1 MRRPPLVALLLFSL
15 LGFSGC
21 AGVSP
26 RLDWSSPST
35 ASVDTDETPAP
46 NRFSWWRRPQAEST
60 TTNSAGYFAQVNKA
74 DPPAASTKAP
84 GNVWPEPEPKS
95 DWMVRYFPHLSRL
108 WNGNAT
114 KNSSDAE
121 PASDVARVSSR
132 PRPPAAARAGRADD
146 DVRPVDASAG
156 DDVPARDRPAVTD
169 TRERFVAPV
178 VPTPLLVRSGPDS
191 VPERTSD
198 VELDISK
205 VDSSR
210 ESRGR
215 SDGSETPV
223 KEREWASSSL
233 ATSTPVMAM
242 TPGDNSRSE
251 PPAETSPDAEPG
263 SASASIANPEPELA
277 QAPAQ
282 PAPSAQPPAIPPPPP
297 LNRTP
302 PPPLI
307 DEEKAAAKPGQPEA
321 PAAPKVAEEPK
332 PDLQPV
338 TNMPAPVSPAAE
350 APPSSASPAPPVR
363 AAADAP
369 ISAQTPAR
377 APAAGLRVVTG
388 SAQGIYASPPP
399 MAPPQP
405 RRRFLSMFFVEE
417 KTAPLATPQFPA
429 ATFPA
434 AYYGP
439 YPRPYP
445 VLAAAQANDVKSPVA
460 TSTEKKPCVLTVWF
474 QKITSGRH
482 PSGCTGC
489 HHASP
494 TPCCSGC
501 TCYAGKNKSVGA
513 SAPTSLASPQGDPAP
528 RRGPLSQAVP
538 IGSTGPKPRDVA
550 EEGKLFERVSFES
563 FDKSPQS

>member
-1 MRRPPLVALLLFSL
+1 MRRTPLVALLLLSL

-21 AGVSP
+21 AGVSR

-35 ASVDTDETPAP
+35 AGADAAETPAP
-46 NRFSWWRRPQAEST
+46 NRFSWWRRPQAESP
-60 TTNSAGYFAQVNKA
+60 TTNSAGYFAQVNRA
-74 DPPAASTKAP
+74 EPPAASTKAP
-84 GNVWPEPEPKS
+84 GDVWPEPKS
-95 DWMVRYFPHLSRL
+95 DWTVRYFPNLSRL
-108 WNGNAT
+108 LNGNAT
-114 KNSSDAE
+114 KNSSDGV
-121 PASDVARVSSR
+121 PASDVISVSSR
-132 PRPPAAARAGRADD
+132 PRPPGAAHAGRADD
-146 DVRPVDASAG
+146 DVRPVDASG
-156 DDVPARDRPAVTD
+156 DDDIAVRDRPAVTK
-169 TRERFVAPV
+169 TRERFVPPV
-178 VPTPLLVRSGPDS
+178 VPTPLLVRSRPDS

-205 VDSSR
+205 VDPSR

-215 SDGSETPV
+215 SDALETPA

-233 ATSTPVMAM
+233 AASTPVMAM
-242 TPGDNSRSE
+242 APGDNSRFE
-251 PPAETSPDAEPG
+251 PPADTSPDAEPG
-263 SASASIANPEPELA
+263 SASASIAKPEPEPA

-302 PPPLI
+302 PPPPLT
-307 DEEKAAAKPGQPEA
+307 DDAKAAAKPGQPEA

-332 PDLQPV
+332 PDLQPE
-338 TNMPAPVSPAAE
+338 TNLPAAVSPAAE
-350 APPSSASPAPPVR
+350 APPSSASPAPTVR

-369 ISAQTPAR
+369 VSAKTPAQ
-377 APAAGLRVVTG
+377 AAGQRLVSG
-388 SAQGIYASPPP
+388 SGQAIYASPPP

-405 RRRFLSMFFVEE
+405 RRGFLSMFFVEE
-417 KTAPLATPQFPA
+417 KTAPLASPQFPA

-434 AYYGP
+434 AYY
-439 YPRPYP
+439 RPYP
-445 VLAAAQANDVKSPVA
+445 VLTAAQANDAKSPVA
-460 TSTEKKPCVLTVWF
+460 TSSEKKPCVLTVWF

-489 HHASP
+489 HHARP

-501 TCYAGKNKSVGA
+501 TCYTGNNKSAGA
-513 SAPTSLASPQGDPAP
+513 SAPACAASPQADPAS
-528 RRGPLSQAVP
+528 RRGPHSQAVP
-538 IGSTGPKPRDVA
+538 IGSTGPKPGDVA